1 MLSNLILFDEI
12 MNAIVCS
19 KRELHGLLNTKKIL
33 NNFLTI
39 MNAHLAR
46 IIKEQKKSDIHS
58 KYTNFITPQSANCH
72 FSCI

>member
-1 MLSNLILFDEI
+1 MFKAGI
-12 MNAIVCS
+12 AWPV
-19 KRELHGLLNTKKIL
+19 KHKKIL

-58 KYTNFITPQSANCH
+58 KYTNFITPQSAN
-72 FSCI
+72 

>member
-1 MLSNLILFDEI
+1 MFKAGI
-12 MNAIVCS
+12 AWPV
-19 KRELHGLLNTKKIL
+19 KHKKIL